1 MAYSYM
7 GDMYWNENEGGSFT
21 IHYKDGWASQT
32 LFSERSNP
40 QRVHILWFH
49 FQKIQKQAKLTDAV
63 LGEGSGC

>member
-7 GDMYWNENEGGSFT
+7 GDMYWNENEGGSL
-21 IHYKDGWASQT
+21 IMHYKDGWASQT

-63 LGEGSGC
+63 LGEESRC